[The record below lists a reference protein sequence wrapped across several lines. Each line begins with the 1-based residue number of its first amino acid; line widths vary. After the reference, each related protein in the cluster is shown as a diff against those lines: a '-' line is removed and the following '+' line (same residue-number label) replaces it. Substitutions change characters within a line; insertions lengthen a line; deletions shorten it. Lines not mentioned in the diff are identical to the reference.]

1 MYEVKN
7 NLPLR
12 TSIIMVSIKNIF
24 FISMLL
30 LIFFSGT
37 VAAQNPTQD
46 SAQAQEPPPPPQRE
60 SKKSLWEKIYIG
72 GNFGLQFGT
81 TTVVNVSP
89 QIGYRVTERFI
100 PGIGVTYIYYNY
112 RNPYTN
118 SRYESSI
125 YGGSVFGKYFFTP
138 NFFGHVEYE
147 ELNLDGYD
155 IYLNMYSR
163 LWVPSL
169 FIVVG
174 YNYPIGQRGFIQLL
188 ALFEVLQDR
197 NSPYYRNNPIIRIG
211 FGF

>member
-1 MYEVKN
+1 MAK
-7 NLPLR
+7 
-12 TSIIMVSIKNIF
+12 IKNIF
-24 FISMLL
+24 FSVAL
-30 LIFFSGT
+30 LISLSST
-37 VAAQNPTQD
+37 VMAQTPPQEP
-46 SAQAQEPPPPPQRE
+46 AQAQEPPPSPPAER
-60 SKKSLWEKIYIG
+60 KKSMWEKIYIG
-72 GNFGLQFGT
+72 GNFGLQFGS

-125 YGGSVFGKYFFTP
+125 YGGSIFAKYFFTP
-138 NFFGHVEYE
+138 NFFGHAEYE

-155 IYLNMYSR
+155 IYLNTYSR

-169 FIVVG
+169 FIGGG
-174 YNYPIGQRGFIQLL
+174 YNYPLGRRGFVQLL